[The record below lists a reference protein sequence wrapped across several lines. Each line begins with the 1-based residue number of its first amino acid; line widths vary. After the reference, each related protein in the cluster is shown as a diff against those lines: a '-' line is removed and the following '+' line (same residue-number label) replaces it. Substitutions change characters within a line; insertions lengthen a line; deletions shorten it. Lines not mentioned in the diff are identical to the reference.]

1 MKPLGLAVLIAA
13 LILSA
18 TACAPGKPPT
28 AAPLPSIPTLPPLP
42 TLPPASPLPTTAPRA
57 TLAPTLAATLAPP
70 TPRPTEAPPL
80 PVPTGVQIPEM
91 TLVPVTPGTPT
102 PRPTNTPLPVTPYKV
117 GDTIQAGNLAITLN
131 KATWQYTAL
140 TAEFTVE
147 NKGAYEVR
155 VSPTFFSAREI
166 YGNPGGTNPVCAS
179 KLDGMVPAG
188 GKLTGNLCWI
198 FVSSAKGL
206 RIFISNDLTRQQGP
220 ELAFTVD

>member
-1 MKPLGLAVLIAA
+1 MKSLGLTLLIAA
-13 LILSA
+13 LVLSA
-18 TACAPGKPPT
+18 AACAPSAAPT
-28 AAPLPSIPTLPPLP
+28 VAPLPIPTLPPLP
-42 TLPPASPLPTTAPRA
+42 TLPPSSPLPATTPQAP
-57 TLAPTLAATLAPP
+57 LVPTLASP
-70 TPRPTEAPPL
+70 TPRSTETPLL
-80 PVPTGVQIPEM
+80 PVPTGIQLPEM
-91 TLVPVTPGTPT
+91 TVVPVTPGTPT

-147 NKGAYEVR
+147 NKGTYEIR
-155 VSPTFFSAREI
+155 VSPAFFSARDV
-166 YGNPGGTNPVCAS
+166 YGNPGGMNPVCAA
-179 KLDGMVPAG
+179 KLDGMVPVG

-198 FVSSAKGL
+198 FVSSVTSM

>member
-1 MKPLGLAVLIAA
+1 MKSLGLTLFIVA

-18 TACAPGKPPT
+18 AACATSAVPT
-28 AAPLPSIPTLPPLP
+28 AAPLPAIPTLPLLP
-42 TLPPASPLPTTAPRA
+42 TLPPASPPPTTSPQASLVP
-57 TLAPTLAATLAPP
+57 TLAPTLAPP
-70 TPRPTEAPPL
+70 TPQPQETPPL
-80 PVPTGVQIPEM
+80 PVPTGIELPEI
-91 TLVPVTPGTPT
+91 TVVPIALGTPT
-102 PRPTNTPLPVTPYKV
+102 PPPTNTPLPVTPYKV

-147 NKGAYEVR
+147 NKGTYEVR
-155 VSPTFFSAREI
+155 VSPTFFSAKDV
-166 YGNPGGTNPVCAS
+166 YGNTGGINPVCTA
-179 KLDGMVPAG
+179 KLDGNVPVG

-198 FVSSAKGL
+198 FVSSVKGL